1 MIFEIFFRPAL
12 QIITQD
18 AHNLSNTV
26 SFTAAL
32 ADNISGKVREL
43 DVTKVCR
50 SSLFNFIHHHHNYYY
65 CNRSSHF

>member
-1 MIFEIFFRPAL
+1 LRKEKIWVFFFFRPAL

-18 AHNLSNTV
+18 AHNLSNTI

-43 DVTKVCR
+43 DVTKVR
-50 SSLFNFIHHHHNYYY
+50 I
-65 CNRSSHF
+65 

>member
-1 MIFEIFFRPAL
+1 LRKEKIWVFFFRPAL

-18 AHNLSNTV
+18 AHNLSNTI

-43 DVTKVCR
+43 DVTKVR
-50 SSLFNFIHHHHNYYY
+50 I
-65 CNRSSHF
+65 